1 MSGWLAIGL
10 IVLGFVG
17 VAAAILLTDVLR
29 GDIGGRHTLARA
41 RRLLVIATD
50 EPTGARADEWIAE
63 QRADR
68 SDLQCFLLVEPDGE
82 GLYRA
87 VHDVIDRER
96 PDAMVM
102 VRHHAEH
109 GGMETGTYARLKEE
123 ARLPLD
129 VIYIEDGAAA

>member
-10 IVLGFVG
+10 VVLGFVG

-50 EPTGARADEWIAE
+50 EPTGTRADEWIDE
-63 QRADR
+63 QRAER
-68 SDLQCFLLVEPDGE
+68 ADLQCFLLVEPDGE
-82 GLYRA
+82 GLYQA
-87 VHDVIDRER
+87 IHDVIDRER

-102 VRHHAEH
+102 VRHRAEH
-109 GGMETGTYARLKEE
+109 GGMETGTYARLKDEGG
-123 ARLPLD
+123 LPLD
-129 VIYIEDGAAA
+129 VVYLDEGAPA